1 MPTLQPGSTSQA
13 FDVDIGQTVSVTPG
27 SGGTMLVEYTTNS
40 ETDIR
45 NGSATWQAWTAGV
58 VSTATSD
65 VAMFPLFARVTAY
78 TVAGSYELSGS
89 GLRAVPNQ
97 YLAWKSDVVSARD
110 PASAA
115 AVVGAA
121 GVVSIV
127 PADLLANPST
137 TTTGDGI
144 SALTPYQIAAPGTY
158 TKVRLYWRNIS
169 ASADRVLYIA
179 ANAPNATR
187 GLKQSQD
194 AKRRDASMVFGDHI
208 MLVSAAPITSLV
220 FSSDGSIS
228 ANTHNLMISW
238 GN

>member
-1 MPTLQPGSTSQA
+1 MPQIRMLENVWQGSTLLA
-13 FDVDIGQTVSVTPG
+13 
-27 SGGTMLVEYTTNS
+27 
-40 ETDIR
+40 
-45 NGSATWQAWTAGV
+45 AG
-58 VSTATSD
+58 SD
-65 VAMFPLFARVTAY
+65 VTVTTELADQL
-78 TVAGSYELSGS
+78 VGAGKAIDTTGYKSALVDQTMTDDVQ
-89 GLRAVPNQ
+89 RATA
-97 YLAWKSDVVSARD
+97 L
-110 PASAA
+110 

-144 SALTPYQIAAPGTY
+144 SAFTPYQIAAPGTY
-158 TKVRLYWRNIS
+158 RRVRIYWRNIS
-169 ASADRVLYIA
+169 ASAGRVLYIA

-194 AKRRDASMVFGDHI
+194 SKRRDASMVFGDHL
-208 MLVSAAPITSLV
+208 MLISAEPITSLV

-228 ANTHNLMISW
+228 VNTHNLMISW

>member
-1 MPTLQPGSTSQA
+1 MPRIVRDIQLLVNDDDDHLYGYRLSDGTEVRIGTSR
-13 FDVDIGQTVSVTPG
+13 P
-27 SGGTMLVEYTTNS
+27 EN
-40 ETDIR
+40 
-45 NGSATWQAWTAGV
+45 
-58 VSTATSD
+58 
-65 VAMFPLFARVTAY
+65 
-78 TVAGSYELSGS
+78 
-89 GLRAVPNQ
+89 
-97 YLAWKSDVVSARD
+97 
-110 PASAA
+110 AA
-115 AVVGAA
+115 AVVGAGA
-121 GVVSIV
+121 VSTA

-144 SALTPYQIAAPGTY
+144 SAFTPYQIAAPGTY
-158 TKVRLYWRNIS
+158 RRVRIYWRNIS

-179 ANAPNATR
+179 ANAPNSTR

-194 AKRRDASMVFGDHI
+194 SKRRDASMVFGDHI